1 MGLLI
6 ILIITEILTPIVLKQ
21 HFYTDSKAKYSI
33 SIVIH
38 VILSLW
44 VWILFIE
51 TTSYNSFYDNPGMS
65 G

>member
-6 ILIITEILTPIVLKQ
+6 VLIITEIFTPVVLRQ

-33 SIVIH
+33 SMVIH

-44 VWILFIE
+44 VWILFFE
-51 TTSYNSFYDNPGMS
+51 TLLTKAFLTTQSMYG
-65 G
+65 